1 MDGTTHSAPVARA
14 VAAWVS
20 PVARSGYAAKG
31 VVYALVGGLALKA
44 ALASG
49 AAGGATEAL
58 ASLTDARGGRALL
71 TLVAV
76 GLFAHVA
83 WRLVQALLDPEH
95 PEAGARRVGMRAFY
109 LFSAAV
115 YGSLAVTAWQLG
127 HGDRAA
133 GGEGHEVWIARLLSK
148 PFGAWLVM
156 AMGLVV
162 IGYGLHQLAK
172 AAQGDVNRHLRPPD
186 AATRRGL
193 TLVGRIGT
201 AARGLVLLPIGWFVF
216 RAGRRYRA
224 AEVADTGEV
233 LRMLE
238 NDLLLAAVGC
248 GLLAYGLHQFGKALF
263 RGIRAPG

>member
-1 MDGTTHSAPVARA
+1 MDGATHAGPVAREI
-14 VAAWVS
+14 AAWVS
-20 PVARSGYAAKG
+20 PVARTGYAAKG
-31 VVYALVGGLALKA
+31 VVYVLVGGLAIKA

-49 AAGGATEAL
+49 AAGGMTEAMAAL
-58 ASLTDARGGRALL
+58 IDERGGRTLL
-71 TLVAV
+71 TLVAA

-95 PEAGARRVGMRAFY
+95 PEAGPRRVGMRGFY

-115 YGSLAVTAWQLG
+115 YGSLALTAWQLG

-133 GGEGHEVWIARLLSK
+133 AGEGHEVWIAHLLAK

-156 AMGLVV
+156 GMGLVV

-186 AATRRGL
+186 ATTRRGL
-193 TLVGRIGT
+193 ALVGRIGT

-233 LRMLE
+233 LRMLD